1 MSAINI
7 SHTPDTTARANVMSV
22 KKLYRWKNYQSDSI
36 GVNPSSSE
44 WETSSDGRIN
54 SGNSRK
60 PSKNISFGA
69 NMNPRQKVV
78 ELLEHPWDWTMRN
91 LFRDQDLQVAIIMT
105 GVLMVS
111 TLEANQTYSK
121 DGPNLSGF
129 VVTEPMEILESE
141 EDEWNSEEE

>member
-1 MSAINI
+1 
-7 SHTPDTTARANVMSV
+7 
-22 KKLYRWKNYQSDSI
+22 
-36 GVNPSSSE
+36 
-44 WETSSDGRIN
+44 
-54 SGNSRK
+54 
-60 PSKNISFGA
+60 
-69 NMNPRQKVV
+69 
-78 ELLEHPWDWTMRN
+78 MRN

-111 TLEANQTYSK
+111 TWEANQTYSK